1 MTNVPRAEI
10 LRVLRR
16 VGMAATADE
25 LAPLLPETVDLERD
39 RPMLAQHG
47 VDRDDLVSR
56 LGGSP

>member
-1 MTNVPRAEI
+1 MTSLPRAEI

-16 VGMAATADE
+16 VGLGTTADE

-39 RPMLAQHG
+39 RTMLAQHG
-47 VDRDDLVSR
+47 VDRDDLISR

>member
-1 MTNVPRAEI
+1 MTTLPRAEI

-25 LAPLLPETVDLERD
+25 LAPLLPEMVDLERD
-39 RPMLAQHG
+39 RDMLARHG
-47 VDRDDLVSR
+47 VDHDDLIDR